1 MLLNFLRNLPFAE
14 GASLPRP
21 LIYVA
26 MGSQFYSPSSHV
38 PEALSVSSRGGES
51 QGLQDPK
58 RASSLSLSGL
68 TFFLFYELYLPCR
81 TSVSEV
87 EGFRLRALPLCHC
100 GRIWL
105 QTCIS
110 QLGPSGGP
118 SPGSVCHIFCSRG
131 VFIKCPSVVAGVC
144 ELSSGNQGALSAA
157 AVCPCDLCWPSS
169 PGALMASI

>member
-118 SPGSVCHIFCSRG
+118 SPGSVCHIFCNVLEVSLL
-131 VFIKCPSVVAGVC
+131 SVLLLLPGSVSCLVGTR
-144 ELSSGNQGALSAA
+144 ELCCCGLS
-157 AVCPCDLCWPSS
+157 L
-169 PGALMASI
+169 

>member
-68 TFFLFYELYLPCR
+68 TFFLFYELYLPCS

-100 GRIWL
+100 GQIWL

-118 SPGSVCHIFCSRG
+118 SPGSVCHIFCNVLEVSLL
-131 VFIKCPSVVAGVC
+131 SVLLLLPGSVSCLVGTRELCLLLRSVLVICAGR
-144 ELSSGNQGALSAA
+144 ALQE
-157 AVCPCDLCWPSS
+157 P
-169 PGALMASI
+169 